1 MLGDI
6 TYSKIRNIIPGIS
19 VFIGHAFRA
28 NQYLFFL
35 LNAACLAE
43 KATNTNLMIFGLTRH
58 GLSPTIYLTRTIK
71 PHTYYLLT
79 CSPRE
84 YS

>member
-43 KATNTNLMIFGLTRH
+43 KATNTNLMKILFAIT
-58 GLSPTIYLTRTIK
+58 SMDYLTSGGQCVSCV
-71 PHTYYLLT
+71 H
-79 CSPRE
+79 E
-84 YS
+84 